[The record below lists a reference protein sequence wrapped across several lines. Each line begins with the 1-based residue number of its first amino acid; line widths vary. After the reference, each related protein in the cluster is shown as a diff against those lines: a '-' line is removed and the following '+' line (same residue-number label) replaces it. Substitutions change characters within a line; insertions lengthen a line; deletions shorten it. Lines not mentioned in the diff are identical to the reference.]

1 MRLSMAPLRRCEQ
14 SQLIECTIA
23 PLSIAYLKHIQT
35 CKSGPGG
42 IEEMRKYSLIV
53 ENGHRRLYNYMGHSE
68 WDYEAVNKKVSTY
81 SATSKKSA
89 QLSHLTN
96 LPVDPVRHLMTI
108 L

>member
-1 MRLSMAPLRRCEQ
+1 
-14 SQLIECTIA
+14 
-23 PLSIAYLKHIQT
+23 
-35 CKSGPGG
+35 
-42 IEEMRKYSLIV
+42 MRKYSLIV

-108 L
+108 LEVAPHCQLLDLHSNDLETDKQYWLYNIF